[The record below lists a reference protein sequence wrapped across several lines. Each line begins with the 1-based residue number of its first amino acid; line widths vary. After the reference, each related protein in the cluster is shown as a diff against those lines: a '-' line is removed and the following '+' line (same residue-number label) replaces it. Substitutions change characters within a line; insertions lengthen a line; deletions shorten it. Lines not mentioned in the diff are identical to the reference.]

1 MDFIRE
7 SIPPSFLKLG
17 MNDLAKT
24 TIRNL
29 LKGFPGRESFLA
41 KLEGWVVSLNRPESF
56 YRRPELKPR
65 SKEKKKAVAHA
76 RKLANRLNRALN
88 NLRGMP
94 LDLNWEDTVSLAEW
108 RSHLPEVE
116 GILQRAAVQAR
127 PQRTDKRLHF
137 QRYALRG
144 LMWLCAQY
152 LPDLKISSAE
162 NSRFYGVAQE
172 MLQQI
177 GFVRSDVRELIRVE
191 IQHFSETIEANP
203 PAESEM
209 GMILVRL

>member
-1 MDFIRE
+1 ME
-7 SIPPSFLKLG
+7 
-17 MNDLAKT
+17 N
-24 TIRNL
+24 
-29 LKGFPGRESFLA
+29 FLA
-41 KLEGWVVSLNRPESF
+41 KLEGWVVSLNRPGSI

-65 SKEKKKAVAHA
+65 SREKKKAVAHG
-76 RKLANRLNRALN
+76 RKLANRLNEALN
-88 NLRGMP
+88 DLRGMP

-108 RSHLPEVE
+108 RSHLPELDA
-116 GILQRAAVQAR
+116 IFQRAAERAR

-144 LMWLCAQY
+144 LMWICAQY

-162 NSRFYGVAQE
+162 NSRFYGVAQV

-191 IQHFSETIEANP
+191 IQHFTETKEANP